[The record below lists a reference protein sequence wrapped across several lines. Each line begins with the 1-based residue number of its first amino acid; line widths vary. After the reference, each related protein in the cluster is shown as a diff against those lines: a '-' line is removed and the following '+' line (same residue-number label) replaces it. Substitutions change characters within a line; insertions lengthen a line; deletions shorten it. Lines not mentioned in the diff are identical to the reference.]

1 VRLRLA
7 TLLAP
12 IFAITGFS
20 ALALQVVWQRV
31 ISLHSGVDLS
41 SKTTVVAAFLAGL
54 GVGSLIGGALGDRLS
69 ARRALILFGAANV
82 AIAVYAF
89 VSTWL
94 LYDLYARVAPHLEG
108 ALASFAFNTTLLAI
122 PTTLMGLSLPL
133 VAKAASPHLD
143 DAGPRIG
150 MLYGVNTVGAAAGA
164 AVTGWF
170 LLGTLGFTA
179 TARLAGALNLVAA
192 AAIVVVA
199 RSLGAADAVV
209 ERPDPPPSPI
219 AVWPWIVLYGLT
231 GAIALGFEQV
241 FFRLIDAGMQSN
253 SYSFAHVL
261 TIYLALFGAGAA
273 LGARR
278 VRRAIDPRRTF
289 LWLQLGVAVCALA
302 TIAIA
307 VHLMPRLGLRDELAR
322 YFSSEGYS
330 GEFGSLATAGARF
343 RVVAVFLL
351 GPLAVMGPP
360 VLLMGS
366 SYPFMQ
372 AVVSD
377 RSGSLSRRTGA
388 LLFANTM
395 GNVTGTVVTGY
406 VLIDRIG
413 TARTARL
420 LAGLLGGIATVG
432 LVAMLRTRETRET
445 RWTARVIAAAVV
457 LVAALAFFPSNQH
470 LWAFL
475 HGTSDDRLV
484 LAEDRACAAAIRFD
498 GDLAT
503 MLVNASIQNSHPFD
517 DFHVLIGLMP
527 SLAQA
532 EPKRAL
538 AIGFG
543 AGSTTYGMLVDSRI
557 DRVES
562 VELCGTQYDLIERL
576 ANEPARPEFGW
587 ISTDPRH
594 IAITGDGRKHL
605 LRGSTT
611 YDVIAVDTLRSTSA
625 YSGSL
630 YSKEFYERVRSRLAP
645 SGVVA
650 QWVPTP
656 RVLMTVAEVFPYVV
670 TLQVDTYNGSTF
682 FLASPSP
689 IEDERQVLL
698 DRFAS
703 TDPDAFA
710 GGQRESLE
718 HFLAAAPRNC
728 VVDGTPLPGGSS
740 TKENTDLRPR
750 DEYFLNNR
758 PPAPLTARAC

>member
-1 VRLRLA
+1 M
-7 TLLAP
+7 
-12 IFAITGFS
+12 
-20 ALALQVVWQRV
+20 
-31 ISLHSGVDLS
+31 
-41 SKTTVVAAFLAGL
+41 
-54 GVGSLIGGALGDRLS
+54 
-69 ARRALILFGAANV
+69 RR
-82 AIAVYAF
+82 
-89 VSTWL
+89 
-94 LYDLYARVAPHLEG
+94 
-108 ALASFAFNTTLLAI
+108 
-122 PTTLMGLSLPL
+122 PTRQT
-133 VAKAASPHLD
+133 
-143 DAGPRIG
+143 
-150 MLYGVNTVGAAAGA
+150 
-164 AVTGWF
+164 
-170 LLGTLGFTA
+170 
-179 TARLAGALNLVAA
+179 
-192 AAIVVVA
+192 
-199 RSLGAADAVV
+199 
-209 ERPDPPPSPI
+209 
-219 AVWPWIVLYGLT
+219 
-231 GAIALGFEQV
+231 
-241 FFRLIDAGMQSN
+241 
-253 SYSFAHVL
+253 
-261 TIYLALFGAGAA
+261 
-273 LGARR
+273 RR
-278 VRRAIDPRRTF
+278 
-289 LWLQLGVAVCALA
+289 
-302 TIAIA
+302 
-307 VHLMPRLGLRDELAR
+307 
-322 YFSSEGYS
+322 
-330 GEFGSLATAGARF
+330 
-343 RVVAVFLL
+343 
-351 GPLAVMGPP
+351 
-360 VLLMGS
+360 
-366 SYPFMQ
+366 
-372 AVVSD
+372 
-377 RSGSLSRRTGA
+377 
-388 LLFANTM
+388 
-395 GNVTGTVVTGY
+395 
-406 VLIDRIG
+406 
-413 TARTARL
+413 
-420 LAGLLGGIATVG
+420 
-432 LVAMLRTRETRET
+432 
-445 RWTARVIAAAVV
+445 TARVIAAAAV

-484 LAEDRACAAAIRFD
+484 LGEDRACAAAIRFD

-587 ISTDPRH
+587 ISADPRH
-594 IAITGDGRKHL
+594 VAITGDGRKHL

-689 IEDERQVLL
+689 IEDEPQVLL

-703 TDPDAFA
+703 TDLDAFA
-710 GGQRESLE
+710 AGQRQSLE

-728 VVDGTPLPGGSS
+728 VVDGTPLRGGSS
-740 TKENTDLRPR
+740 TNENTDLRPR

-758 PPAPLTARAC
+758 PAAPPTARPC